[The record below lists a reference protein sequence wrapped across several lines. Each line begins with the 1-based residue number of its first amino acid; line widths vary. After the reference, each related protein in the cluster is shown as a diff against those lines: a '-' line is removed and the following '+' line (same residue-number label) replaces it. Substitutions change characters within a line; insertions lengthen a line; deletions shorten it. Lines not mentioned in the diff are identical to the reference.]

1 MKQVLLHE
9 YKQKKLIADNLEK
22 MINNRYIEISD
33 EEYDRINTAIE
44 SYSNQVQEIYDKLQD
59 ISFTESFTEQ
69 QKSQLLY
76 HLEQLE
82 ADIRTLKQDTFLVK
96 EAGLHFT
103 DSEGH
108 IAATIDETGMH
119 TIGEA
124 RDLSITDY

>member
-1 MKQVLLHE
+1 MKTVPLHE
-9 YKQKKLIADNLEK
+9 YKYKKLIADNLEEMVNK
-22 MINNRYIEISD
+22 RYIEISD
-33 EEYDRINTAIE
+33 EEYDRINNAII
-44 SYSNQVQEIYDKLQD
+44 SYSTQVQEIYDNLK
-59 ISFTESFTEQ
+59 EVSFTEQ

-96 EAGLHFT
+96 ETGLHFT
-103 DSEGH
+103 DSDGH